1 MGRSLDCNHS
11 RVVLAQVFLS
21 LACVSLS
28 CMRGWFSWLLAVLL
42 VGCAGDSLGCLRGSL
57 SCACTGRLG
66 VGLSLTCARLVV
78 VYARLVLVAAF
89 AVFLAAFACGRFSCL
104 RLRVVYLAF
113 K

>member
-11 RVVLAQVFLS
+11 RVVLAQVFLL

-42 VGCAGDSLGCLRGSL
+42 VVCAGDFLGCLRGSL

-66 VGLSLTCARLVV
+66 VGLSLACARLVV
-78 VYARLVLVAAF
+78 VYAQLVL
-89 AVFLAAFACGRFSCL
+89 LAACVRSFLMVALAGRVWCL
-104 RLRVVYLAF
+104 SLATE
-113 K
+113 